1 MDRNKPFEPEDE
13 DSGQDKIKKTNS
25 STPNLDKFGKDLTKL
40 AALGKLDPVIGR
52 ENEID
57 QTIEILNKRKKNN
70 PILVGESGVGKT
82 AIAEGLALRIHQKKV
97 DRSLLNKKIIELN
110 ITSIVSGTKYRG
122 EFEQRMDEIIKEVQ
136 KNPDIIIFIDEIHNV
151 IGAGGAS
158 GSMDA
163 ANIIKPA
170 LARGEM
176 KCIGAT
182 TLDEYKKV
190 IENDSALERRFQK
203 VYINVP
209 TKEETFEILNQIKH
223 KYEDFHGVFYSE
235 EILKSCV
242 DISDRY
248 ITDRNFP
255 DKALDLMD
263 EVGSSVKLHKIKI
276 PDSIK
281 KLEAEMSDIME
292 KKEIAAK
299 KQDYE
304 NAAIYRDKQ
313 RNILALI
320 AEENVK
326 WKEQLRQSRIPV
338 ELEDVARIVSK
349 HTGIPLNKLTD
360 SENVKLIKLD
370 KFLKDKII
378 GQDEAV
384 EKIVDAI
391 HRSRIGIQDPDK
403 PIASFLFLGSTGV
416 GKTYLAKT
424 LAKFMFDTE
433 ESFIR
438 FDMSEYMEK
447 ISVSKL
453 IGAPPGY
460 VGYEEKG
467 ILTEKVKNRPYS
479 ILLFDEIEKAHPDLF
494 NILLQILDEGKLT
507 DSTGKEVN
515 FKNTIIILTSNI
527 GTEKILSEKR
537 LGFATTT
544 TEYDITDMVMSELKK
559 KFKPEL
565 INRIDE
571 KVVFKPISDDEV
583 LRIIDL
589 ELTKLTKRIQEKGY
603 KLSIHIAVKKFLAS
617 VGYDR
622 DYGARPLKRAI
633 TTHIETPIAK
643 FLLIDSPVEGS
654 TLKLTLDKKDN
665 VVVVKI

>member
-1 MDRNKPFEPEDE
+1 MEKNKPFGHDDEED
-13 DSGQDKIKKTNS
+13 GQDKVKKTNS
-25 STPNLDKFGKDLTKL
+25 ATPNLDKFGKDLTKL

-70 PILVGESGVGKT
+70 PILVGEPGVGKT

-97 DRSLLNKKIIELN
+97 DRSLKDKKIVELN
-110 ITSIVSGTKYRG
+110 ITSIISGTKYRG
-122 EFEQRMDEIIKEVQ
+122 DFEQRMDEIMKEVQ
-136 KNPDIIIFIDEIHNV
+136 KNPDIIIFIEEIHNV
-151 IGAGGAS
+151 IGAGSAS

-176 KCIGAT
+176 RCIGAT
-182 TLDEYKKV
+182 TFDEYKKV

-203 VYINVP
+203 VYVNVP
-209 TKEETFEILNQIKH
+209 TKEETLEILEQVKV
-223 KYEDFHGVFYSE
+223 KYEDFHGVSYSE
-235 EILKSCV
+235 EILKSCI

-263 EVGSSVKLHKIKI
+263 EVGSSVKLHKIKT
-276 PDSIK
+276 PESIQ
-281 KLEAEMSDIME
+281 KLEAEMYDIVD
-292 KKEIAAK
+292 KKDKAAK

-313 RNILALI
+313 RNVLALI
-320 AEENVK
+320 EQENIK

-338 ELEDVARIVSK
+338 EIEDVAKVVSK

-447 ISVSKL
+447 ISVNKL

-467 ILTEKVKNRPYS
+467 LLTEKIKNRPYS

-527 GTEKILSEKR
+527 GTDKILSDKKM
-537 LGFATTT
+537 GFTTSNT
-544 TEYDITDMVMSELKK
+544 QEDITGMVMSELKK

-571 KVVFKPISDDEV
+571 KVVFKPITDDDV
-583 LRIIDL
+583 LRIIEL
-589 ELTKLTKRIQEKGY
+589 ELIKLNKRIQDKGY
-603 KLSIHIAVKKFLAS
+603 KLSINIAVKKFLAS

-633 TTHIETPIAK
+633 TTYIETPIAK
-643 FLLIDSPVEGS
+643 FLLIENPTEGT
-654 TLKLTLDKKDN
+654 TLKLNLDKKDN
-665 VVVVKI
+665 VVIVKS